1 MIMYNLTAY
10 QEVTDWGDNTPNHTY
25 VLNDNGW
32 LVAYIKQGTTELITL
47 NNPMKQFSKSK
58 RKFKKVTI

>member
-10 QEVTDWGDNTPNHTY
+10 QEVTDWGDNTPNHSY

>member
-1 MIMYNLTAY
+1 MYNLTAY